1 MVSAIGMVYG
11 VLLFFYLCL
20 KYNQTRDTKNKNA
33 KTLKKKKRKKKN
45 NVK

>member
-20 KYNQTRDTKNKNA
+20 KYNQTRDTKNKNT
-33 KTLKKKKRKKKN
+33 KTLKKKKKERKKTM
-45 NVK
+45 